1 MTPLLELKDIRRSYP
16 AGDEQVEVLKGISL
30 DIYAGE
36 MVAIV
41 GASGSGKSTLM
52 NILGCLDKA
61 TSGTYRVAGQ
71 DVATLDADALAQLRR
86 EHFGFIFQR
95 YHLLSHLTAEQNVEV
110 PAVYAGLE
118 RKQRLLRAQEL
129 LQRLGLE
136 DRTEYYPAQLS
147 GGQQQRVSIARALMN
162 GGQVI
167 LADEPTGALD
177 SHSGEEVMAIL
188 HQLRDRGHTVI
199 IVTHDPQVAAQAERV
214 IEIRDGEIVR
224 NPPAVEKVNATGGTE
239 PVVNT
244 ASGWRQFVS
253 GFNEALTMAWRA
265 LAANKMRTLLTMLGI
280 IIGIASVVSIVVVGD
295 AAKQMVLADI
305 RSIGTNTIDVYPGKD
320 FGDDD
325 PQYQQALKYDDLI
338 AIQKQPWVASAT
350 PAVSQNLRL
359 RYNNVDVAASA
370 NGVSGDYF
378 NVYGMT
384 FSEGNTFNQEQLNGR
399 AQVVVLDS
407 NTRRQ
412 LFPHKADVV
421 GEVILVGNMPAR
433 VIGVAEEKQSMFGS
447 SKVLRVWLPYSTMS
461 GRVMGQS
468 WLNSITVRV
477 KEGFDSAEAEQQLTR
492 LLSLRHGK
500 KDFFTWNMD
509 GVLKTV
515 EKTTYFTTVSDAGG
529 GDFAGGGR
537 YWCNEYYAGVSDR
550 ADAGNWHS
558 HGCRCASKRCF
569 ATVFDRSRTGLP
581 GWWRVGNNTV
591 TVNCFHLAAF
601 LTRLG
606 DWFFTVSAAAGV
618 SLLDGHRDFIWLVT
632 RTKCGTT
639 GSSRCSGTRV
649 IFEIK
654 MPADRAG
661 ILPLGCTQ

>member
-253 GFNEALTMAWRA
+253 GFNEALTMAWRDC
-265 LAANKMRTLLTMLGI
+265 
-280 IIGIASVVSIVVVGD
+280 VG
-295 AAKQMVLADI
+295 
-305 RSIGTNTIDVYPGKD
+305 
-320 FGDDD
+320 
-325 PQYQQALKYDDLI
+325 
-338 AIQKQPWVASAT
+338 
-350 PAVSQNLRL
+350 
-359 RYNNVDVAASA
+359 
-370 NGVSGDYF
+370 
-378 NVYGMT
+378 
-384 FSEGNTFNQEQLNGR
+384 
-399 AQVVVLDS
+399 
-407 NTRRQ
+407 
-412 LFPHKADVV
+412 
-421 GEVILVGNMPAR
+421 
-433 VIGVAEEKQSMFGS
+433 
-447 SKVLRVWLPYSTMS
+447 
-461 GRVMGQS
+461 
-468 WLNSITVRV
+468 
-477 KEGFDSAEAEQQLTR
+477 GFHCR
-492 LLSLRHGK
+492 
-500 KDFFTWNMD
+500 
-509 GVLKTV
+509 
-515 EKTTYFTTVSDAGG
+515 
-529 GDFAGGGR
+529 GGR
-537 YWCNEYYAGVSDR
+537 R
-550 ADAGNWHS
+550 
-558 HGCRCASKRCF
+558 R
-569 ATVFDRSRTGLP
+569 
-581 GWWRVGNNTV
+581 
-591 TVNCFHLAAF
+591 
-601 LTRLG
+601 
-606 DWFFTVSAAAGV
+606 
-618 SLLDGHRDFIWLVT
+618 
-632 RTKCGTT
+632 
-639 GSSRCSGTRV
+639 
-649 IFEIK
+649 
-654 MPADRAG
+654 
-661 ILPLGCTQ
+661 

>member
-224 NPPAVEKVNATGGTE
+224 NPPAIEKVNVTGGTE

-244 ASGWRQFVS
+244 VSGWRQFVS

-320 FGDDD
+320 FGDDFTGAD
-325 PQYQQALKYDDLI
+325 SGAGHHCTGI
-338 AIQKQPWVASAT
+338 G
-350 PAVSQNLRL
+350 AVLHLRSK
-359 RYNNVDVAASA
+359 AAYTIVGFEQF
-370 NGVSGDYF
+370 GVRP
-378 NVYGMT
+378 
-384 FSEGNTFNQEQLNGR
+384 SE
-399 AQVVVLDS
+399 
-407 NTRRQ
+407 
-412 LFPHKADVV
+412 
-421 GEVILVGNMPAR
+421 
-433 VIGVAEEKQSMFGS
+433 
-447 SKVLRVWLPYSTMS
+447 
-461 GRVMGQS
+461 
-468 WLNSITVRV
+468 
-477 KEGFDSAEAEQQLTR
+477 
-492 LLSLRHGK
+492 
-500 KDFFTWNMD
+500 
-509 GVLKTV
+509 
-515 EKTTYFTTVSDAGG
+515 
-529 GDFAGGGR
+529 
-537 YWCNEYYAGVSDR
+537 
-550 ADAGNWHS
+550 NWHRS
-558 HGCRCASKRCF
+558 GGICHRIYDVYRSVGCGWRHDANRQ
-569 ATVFDRSRTGLP
+569 RSILLVYYCHP
-581 GWWRVGNNTV
+581 
-591 TVNCFHLAAF
+591 CPIC
-601 LTRLG
+601 
-606 DWFFTVSAAAGV
+606 SAV
-618 SLLDGHRDFIWLVT
+618 W
-632 RTKCGTT
+632 C
-639 GSSRCSGTRV
+639 
-649 IFEIK
+649 
-654 MPADRAG
+654 
-661 ILPLGCTQ
+661 